1 MLGMLLVLCAVLFL
15 WISFGRDSAEAAAP
29 EPTEPAVMLRAS
41 AAMLP
46 GGGETQAE
54 ATPEPTV
61 QPTPEPVLTPPGSSA
76 FAVSARPDGNAVT
89 PKDDLCYW
97 GMELLDAGA
106 QAHRCRFKSG
116 SGGRSPPSMP
126 SSRGTRLAGLCEDAF
141 GGFADAPPS
150 FRAARFKAEAVFVSA
165 RDFAVFRNDGNAEF
179 FHFHSYFFLF

>member
-61 QPTPEPVLTPPGSSA
+61 QPTPEPVLTPPGSGA
-76 FAVSARPDGNAVT
+76 FAASARPDGNAVT

-106 QAHRCRFKSG
+106 QAHRCRFVSG
-116 SGGRSPPSMP
+116 SGSLLLRPKKRMEKNQMDKTQ
-126 SSRGTRLAGLCEDAF
+126 RKWNWIHNRKTKRKL
-141 GGFADAPPS
+141 
-150 FRAARFKAEAVFVSA
+150 
-165 RDFAVFRNDGNAEF
+165 
-179 FHFHSYFFLF
+179 